1 MRIAIL
7 TAENPMYLPA
17 CIDRILRRRA
27 ADVVGV
33 FACRPA
39 YGKTGPVTTLKRYT
53 KAFGLLNT
61 LHLFGRVGAGKLREK
76 LGLAGRSGAFYSV
89 RAAAEHHGVV
99 YERVDSVNDPA
110 FLDRLRDAGTDVVL
124 SVSCPQIFKADLI
137 DLPALGCLNLHGAD
151 LPHYRGLLPS
161 FWMLADG
168 LTTAAVTIFY
178 VTHGIDTGDAAGK
191 RFFPIEPDDTL
202 DSFLIRAKRESA
214 DLALDVLDQIENGTV
229 TRTPLEGEGSYFS
242 FPTREDY
249 RRFKKAG
256 RKVW

>member
-1 MRIAIL
+1 MRIALL
-7 TAENPMYLPA
+7 TADNPLYLPA
-17 CIDRILRRRA
+17 SIDRILRRRA

-39 YGKTGPVTTLKRYT
+39 YGKTGPMTTLKRYT

-61 LHLFGRVGAGKLREK
+61 LVLIRRVLAGKVNQK
-76 LGLAGRSGAFYSV
+76 LGLGRRTGEFHSV
-89 RAAAEHHGVV
+89 RAAAEHHGVP
-99 YERVDSVNDPA
+99 YERVDDVNDPA
-110 FLDRLRDAGTDVVL
+110 FLDRLRAAGTDVVL
-124 SVSCPQIFKADLI
+124 SVSCPQIFKKDLI

-168 LTTAAVTIFY
+168 LTTAAVTIFF
-178 VTHGIDTGDAAGK
+178 VAHGIDTGDAAGK
-191 RFFPIEPDDTL
+191 RYFPIEPDDTL
-202 DSFLIRAKRESA
+202 DSFLIRAKRESS

-249 RRFKKAG
+249 RRFRKAG